1 MKIFKYL
8 AIVLMAFVFAGCSD
22 SQNNPDLNN
31 PDLKRTK
38 AFSVSKHKKILFSNG
53 NLQYHPLNNEW
64 RFAESQ
70 LERMKEVPE
79 DSLSATYDGWIDLFC
94 WGTGNCPTKVS
105 TDIFSPDTAFV
116 NFVDWGINQ
125 IGNDKPN
132 TWRTLTNEEWNYLTD
147 GKEGRK
153 NADSLCSVAQIDGMN
168 GFILLPDN
176 WTCPSDVS
184 FKRGVAVGHSE
195 EDYAEHQIITL
206 ENWLVLEESGAIFLP
221 VTEDNM
227 YSYGNENSEG
237 YYWSSTLKGKYSPHV
252 YAYYFEFDAS
262 YAGCGMFNSTSKRG
276 FVRLVQDVK

>member
-1 MKIFKYL
+1 
-8 AIVLMAFVFAGCSD
+8 MALVFAGCPD
-22 SQNNPDLNN
+22 SQNN

-38 AFSVSKHKKILFSNG
+38 AFSVSKHKKILFSKG

-70 LERMKEVPE
+70 LERMMEVPK
-79 DSLSATYDGWIDLFC
+79 DSLSVTYDGWIDLFC

-132 TWRTLTNEEWNYLTD
+132 TWRTLTNEEWHYLTD

-153 NADSLCSVAQIDGMN
+153 NADSLCSVAQIAGMN

-176 WTCPSDVS
+176 WTCPSNVS

-252 YAYYFEFDAS
+252 YAYYYGFDAN
-262 YAGCGMFNSTSKRG
+262 YATCSMFNSTSKRL
-276 FVRLVQDVK
+276 FVRLVKDVK

>member
-1 MKIFKYL
+1 MKKFNYL
-8 AIVLMAFVFAGCSD
+8 AIVLIALVFAGCPD
-22 SQNNPDLNN
+22 SQNN

-38 AFSVSKHKKILFSNG
+38 AFSVSKHKKILFSKG

-70 LERMKEVPE
+70 LERMMEVPK
-79 DSLSATYDGWIDLFC
+79 DSLSVTYDGWIDLFC

-153 NADSLCSVAQIDGMN
+153 NADSLCSVAQVDGIN

-176 WTCPSDVS
+176 WTCPSNVS

-195 EDYAEHQIITL
+195 KNYAEHQIITL
-206 ENWLVLEESGAIFLP
+206 ESWLVLEESGAIFLP

-237 YYWSSTLKGKYSPHV
+237 YYWSSTLKGKYTPNV
-252 YAYYFEFDAS
+252 YAYYYGFDAN
-262 YAGCGMFNSTSKRG
+262 YATCSMFNSTSKRL
-276 FVRLVQDVK
+276 FVRLVKDVK

>member
-1 MKIFKYL
+1 M
-8 AIVLMAFVFAGCSD
+8 
-22 SQNNPDLNN
+22 
-31 PDLKRTK
+31 
-38 AFSVSKHKKILFSNG
+38 
-53 NLQYHPLNNEW
+53 QYHSLNNEW

-70 LERMKEVPE
+70 LERMMEVPK
-79 DSLSATYDGWIDLFC
+79 DSLSVTYDGWIDLFC

-105 TDIFSPDTAFV
+105 TDIFSPDTTFV

-132 TWRTLTNEEWNYLTD
+132 TWRTLTNEEWHYLTD

-153 NADSLCSVAQIDGMN
+153 NADSLCSVAQIAGMN

-176 WTCPSDVS
+176 WTCPSNVL

-195 EDYAEHQIITL
+195 EDYAKHQIITL

-227 YSYGNENSEG
+227 
-237 YYWSSTLKGKYSPHV
+237 
-252 YAYYFEFDAS
+252 
-262 YAGCGMFNSTSKRG
+262 
-276 FVRLVQDVK
+276 